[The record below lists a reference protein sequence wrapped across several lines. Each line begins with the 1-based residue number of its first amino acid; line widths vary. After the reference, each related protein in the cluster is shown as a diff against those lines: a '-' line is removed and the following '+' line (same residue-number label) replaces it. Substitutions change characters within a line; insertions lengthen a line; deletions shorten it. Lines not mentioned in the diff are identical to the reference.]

1 MNILC
6 LGGAGNIC
14 REAVLDLAVFSDA
27 SKITIADIDAAAAE
41 DVAAGLN
48 DPRVDVCR
56 VNIQDRAQT
65 VQLMRGYDLVMDGL
79 TISMNDLST
88 ACMAAAGVNG
98 INLNGCSTEW
108 SYDQSFKD
116 KGRVFVPGMGMTPGI
131 TNLLARYAA
140 DRLDTVDT
148 IRISHGAFRP
158 VAFSP
163 SIAETTRL
171 EYDPDLPT
179 RLVFEDGQFVQVPPF
194 ARPREIELPEP
205 FGTHTQ
211 YIIPHAET
219 LTLPSSLEG
228 KGLRLL
234 EVRGTWP
241 PENMELIRVL
251 HEWGFLRNDRIRV
264 QDQDIGILDAIAAYL
279 LQSPEGRHTKL
290 YGYALHVEVVG
301 EKDGQKQQHVL
312 THTHPPSDGTVKDWE
327 GLRAY
332 TRNVGIPLSI
342 GAQMIAK
349 GLVQKTGVL
358 APELAFDPETVFQE
372 LARRQLLIQEQVSPQ
387 A

>member
-6 LGGAGNIC
+6 LGGAGKIC
-14 REAVLDLAVFSDA
+14 REAINDLLAFSNV
-27 SKITIADIDAAAAE
+27 SKVTIADIDAASAE
-41 DVAAGLN
+41 EVAVWLHDSRIDVRRL
-48 DPRVDVCR
+48 D
-56 VNIQDRAQT
+56 IQDREET
-65 VQLMRGYDLVMDGL
+65 VQLMQGYDLVMDGL
-79 TISMNDLST
+79 TISMNDRST
-88 ACMAAAGVNG
+88 ACMAEAGVNG

-108 SYDQSFKD
+108 EYDQLFKD
-116 KGRVFVPGMGMTPGI
+116 RGRLFVPGMGMTPGV
-131 TNLLARYAA
+131 TNLMARYAT
-140 DRLDTVDT
+140 DRLDRVDT

-179 RLVFEDGQFVQVPPF
+179 RLVFEDGQFIQVPPF
-194 ARPREIELPEP
+194 ARPLEIELPEP

-219 LTLPSSLEG
+219 LTLPKSLEG

-251 HEWGFLRNDRIRV
+251 HDWGFLRNDRVRV
-264 QDQDIGILDAIAAYL
+264 QNRDIGILDAIAAYL
-279 LQSPEGRHTKL
+279 LQSPEGRQTKL
-290 YGYALHVEVVG
+290 YGYALHVEVTG
-301 EKDGQKQQHVL
+301 EKDGREMTRVL
-312 THTHPPSDGTVKDWE
+312 THTHPPSDGTVPDWE

-332 TRNVGIPLSI
+332 TRNVGIPMSI

-349 GLVQKTGVL
+349 GQVKGSGVL
-358 APELAFDPETVFQE
+358 APELAFDPESVFHE
-372 LARRQLLIQEQVSPQ
+372 LAGRQIMIQEHLTPR

>member
-1 MNILC
+1 MKILC
-6 LGGAGNIC
+6 LGGAGKIC

-27 SKITIADIDAAAAE
+27 SKITIADINAAAAE
-41 DVAAGLN
+41 DVAAGLH
-48 DPRVDVCR
+48 DPRVEVRRLD
-56 VNIQDRAQT
+56 IHDRAQT
-65 VQLMRGYDLVMDGL
+65 VQLMRDYDLVMDGL

-88 ACMAAAGVNG
+88 ACMAEAGVNG

-108 SYDQSFKD
+108 AYDQPFKETG
-116 KGRVFVPGMGMTPGI
+116 KLFVPGMGMTPGI

-140 DRLDTVDT
+140 DRLDMVDT

-179 RLVFEDGQFVQVPPF
+179 RLVFEDGQFIQVPPF
-194 ARPREIELPEP
+194 ARPRAIELPEP
-205 FGTHTQ
+205 FGTHIQ

-219 LTLPSSLEG
+219 LTLPASLEG

-279 LQSPEGRHTKL
+279 LQSSEGRHTKL
-290 YGYALHVEVVG
+290 YGYALHVEVIG
-301 EKDGQKQQHVL
+301 EKDGQKRQHVL

-342 GAQMIAK
+342 GAQMITK
-349 GLVQKTGVL
+349 GLVQKSGVL
-358 APELAFDPETVFQE
+358 APELAFDPEAVFQE
-372 LARRQLLIQEQVSPQ
+372 LAGRQILIQEQVTPQ